1 MKPDHTLSQLER
13 EPIVYFGCT
22 WSEIKTCLWRG
33 GALAAITTAL
43 LMMLTPLP
51 VLWLVPG
58 LLLWWGLAYGFTQRI
73 HAQRVGKPL
82 YYERHRRAVR
92 APGAPFLRPGLI
104 YQAERNDAPTR
115 RPRR

>member
-33 GALAAITTAL
+33 GALAALATLAC
-43 LMMLTPLP
+43 MLFLPLP
-51 VLWLVPG
+51 VFWLVPG

-92 APGAPFLRPGLI
+92 ARSAPFIPAGRI
-104 YQAERNDAPTR
+104 YQAERNDAP
-115 RPRR
+115 PRAPRF